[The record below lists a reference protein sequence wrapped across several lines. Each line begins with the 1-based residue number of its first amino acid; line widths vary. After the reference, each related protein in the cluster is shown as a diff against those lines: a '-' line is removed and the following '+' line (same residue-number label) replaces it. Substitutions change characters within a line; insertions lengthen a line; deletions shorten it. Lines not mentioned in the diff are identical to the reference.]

1 MATKKSDTVEAVEQA
16 VEPVFTKQ
24 QLTKSKRFENRR
36 DVLNALLDDSK
47 SYTINQAQA
56 VIDKFM
62 KGQVN

>member
-24 QLTKSKRFENRR
+24 QLVKSKRFENRR
-36 DVLNALLDDSK
+36 DALNALLDDSK

>member
-1 MATKKSDTVEAVEQA
+1 MATKKSDTVDAVEQA

-24 QLTKSKRFENRR
+24 QLIKSKRFENRR
-36 DVLNALLDDSK
+36 DALCALLDDSK

-56 VIDKFM
+56 MIDKFM

>member
-1 MATKKSDTVEAVEQA
+1 MATKKSDTVETVEQA

-24 QLTKSKRFENRR
+24 QLIKSKRFENRR
-36 DVLNALLDDSK
+36 DALNALLDDSK

-56 VIDKFM
+56 AIDKFM

>member
-1 MATKKSDTVEAVEQA
+1 MATKKSDTVETVEQA

-24 QLTKSKRFENRR
+24 QLIKSKRFENRR
-36 DVLNALLDDSK
+36 DALNALLDDSK